1 MELHDGLA
9 QHLVALNLYL
19 SQIAEEEMVD
29 HNALDSCFAVLKTS
43 LNQTRALCY
52 SLTPPELDHGF
63 LLALQAMFE
72 RLKALKAFNVSLL
85 ISPGIGDVD
94 FQSFDKYNLYR
105 IIQEF
110 INNSIKHSGG
120 SLISCK
126 VTKVKNVIYID
137 TNDNGKGFDITMKN
151 NSLGLKN
158 IEQRAFLAKIKY
170 TLKSTLKKG
179 THMQIVLKQ

>member
-72 RLKALKAFNVSLL
+72 RLNAVKAFDVFLS
-85 ISPGIGDVD
+85 ISPEISDVD
-94 FQSFDKYNLYR
+94 FQSIDKYNLYR

-170 TLKSTLKKG
+170 TFKSTLKKG